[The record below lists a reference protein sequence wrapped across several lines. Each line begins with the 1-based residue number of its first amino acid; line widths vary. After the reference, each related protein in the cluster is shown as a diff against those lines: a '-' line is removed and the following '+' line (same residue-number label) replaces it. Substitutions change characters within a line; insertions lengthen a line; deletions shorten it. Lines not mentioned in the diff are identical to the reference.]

1 MKQSESLPSSRSGSR
16 TVPPGCE
23 RSPSS
28 FFCLC
33 SSLCRLSG
41 LWLRGTPL
49 CVCCFTGARGCIHPL
64 LCSFAGTRPRPH
76 PFRPVQHK
84 VHNTNTLIMIVL
96 LTERVW
102 FFLWGVLQSYDLNG
116 TQPGSVLQHS
126 VPPSPRSLTQT
137 VLIQFTLVPPG
148 WTIKQLPLVE
158 DLQPDSWEPLSVWV
172 DEPCLIFTTWLYKV
186 NPEERNVMNT
196 WRGFYSSCKETGN
209 TGKHLSV
216 QWSNR
221 TQDSNMEQNTSPD
234 PSKHK
239 SGWQTINQYNVSS
252 M

>member
-1 MKQSESLPSSRSGSR
+1 MILFVRSSAELWSKWNAAWIR
-16 TVPPGCE
+16 TAA
-23 RSPSS
+23 
-28 FFCLC
+28 FCDTFTQKFDPNC
-33 SSLCRLSG
+33 SDPVYT
-41 LWLRGTPL
+41 GTP
-49 CVCCFTGARGCIHPL
+49 
-64 LCSFAGTRPRPH
+64 
-76 PFRPVQHK
+76 
-84 VHNTNTLIMIVL
+84 
-96 LTERVW
+96 E
-102 FFLWGVLQSYDLNG
+102 
-116 TQPGSVLQHS
+116 
-126 VPPSPRSLTQT
+126 
-137 VLIQFTLVPPG
+137 

-158 DLQPDSWEPLSVWV
+158 DLQPDSWEPLSAWV
-172 DEPCLIFTTWLYKV
+172 DEPCLIFTKWLYKV
-186 NPEERNVMNT
+186 NPEERNVMNA